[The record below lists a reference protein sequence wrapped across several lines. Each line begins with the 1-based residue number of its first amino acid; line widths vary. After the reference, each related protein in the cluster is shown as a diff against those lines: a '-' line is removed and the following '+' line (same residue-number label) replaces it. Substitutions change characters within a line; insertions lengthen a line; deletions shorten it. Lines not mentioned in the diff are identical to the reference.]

1 MYCHYRF
8 FRAKVLYDRPPTHF
22 QSLTLA
28 KKHEIF
34 MKLSQKYSEF
44 LTKNSDDFK
53 VSGIAEST
61 AFTQKTNAG
70 DVIYKADRP
79 GLLISSTSWTPDE
92 DFSILLK
99 ALEGGCELFIE
110 LFDCS

>member
-1 MYCHYRF
+1 
-8 FRAKVLYDRPPTHF
+8 VLYDRPPSHF

-44 LTKNSDDFK
+44 LTNNADDFK
-53 VSGIAEST
+53 VSGILEST
-61 AFTQKTNAG
+61 AFTQKTKTG
-70 DVIYKADRP
+70 EVLYKSDRP

-92 DFSILLK
+92 DFGILLK
-99 ALEGGCELFIE
+99 ALEGF
-110 LFDCS
+110 